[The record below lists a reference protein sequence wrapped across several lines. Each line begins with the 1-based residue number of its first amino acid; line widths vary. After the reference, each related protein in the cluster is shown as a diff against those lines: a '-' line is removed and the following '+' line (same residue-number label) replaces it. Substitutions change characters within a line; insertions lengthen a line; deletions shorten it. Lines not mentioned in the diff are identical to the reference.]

1 MKIPGVKALAFDVGG
16 TVFDWRG
23 TIEAELQSLSA
34 NRGVELDVRQFASDW
49 RGGMF
54 AKLALVKSGELP
66 RINADEIHRVVLD
79 EVLENH
85 STLQL
90 SSDERDE
97 LNQVWHRLNTWPD
110 AVDAIHRLRDS
121 YTVNVLTVL
130 SYAIAVDCSKFNGL
144 SWDGIL
150 SCEFLERYK
159 TDARAYQQA
168 AELLRLEPGEVMMVA
183 AHTGDLMGAKNAG
196 LKTAYVYQDDWI
208 RESSPHEP
216 VRALDN
222 FDVSA
227 KSFGELVE
235 MLT

>member
-1 MKIPGVKALAFDVGG
+1 MKIPGVKALTFDVGG

-23 TIEAELQSLSA
+23 TIEAELQALSA
-34 NRGVELDVRQFASDW
+34 TQNVELDARQFASDW

-66 RINADEIHRVVLD
+66 RMNADELHRTVLD
-79 EVLENH
+79 EVLETH
-85 STLQL
+85 GSLEL
-90 SSDERDE
+90 SRDERDA
-97 LNQVWHRLNTWPD
+97 LNQIWHRLNTWPD
-110 AVDAIHRLRDS
+110 AVEAIHKLRGS

-130 SYAIAVDCSKFNGL
+130 SYAIAVDSSKFNHL

-168 AELLRLEPGEVMMVA
+168 AELLRLEPDEVMMVA
-183 AHTGDLMGAKNAG
+183 AHTGDLMGAKGAG
-196 LKTAYVYQDDWI
+196 LKTAFIYQDDWMT
-208 RESSPHEP
+208 EQSPREP
-216 VRALDN
+216 VHSLDN

-227 KSFGELVE
+227 KSFSELVE
-235 MLT
+235 KLT